1 MVIESIEFGR
11 FADPADPVEVAQA
24 YAEAGAD
31 ELLFAVHGWRAEN
44 LEPIAERLA
53 RSVSIPVTLETDLV
67 SVAEIR
73 RTLEAGAAR
82 TVVQRSA
89 LRDPD
94 FISELAG
101 AIGSQALGVAVE
113 IQREESHWRVLSGPG
128 GEPTE
133 WDAVNWA
140 RVVEAQGGGELI
152 IASAQGGVEG
162 QPFDLELLD
171 TVSSSVRIPVI
182 ALGEAPGVGVEDL
195 FDALMIGNADGVLVG
210 SLLHS
215 GAQTIRNVK
224 EYLSEHGLPVRL
236 D

>member
-101 AIGSQALGVAVE
+101 AIGSQALSVAVE
-113 IQREESHWRVLSGPG
+113 VQREESHWRVLSGPG

-152 IASAQGGVEG
+152 IASAQSGVEG

-182 ALGEAPGVGVEDL
+182 ALGVEVEVEDL